1 MGVWGGVLCLRLLG
15 GLLGASQ
22 GDWWYTVGVDR
33 STALLILMLPTLV
46 LLVFFVVA
54 WLYGDD
60 DE

>member
-1 MGVWGGVLCLRLLG
+1 MGVWGGVLCLRLLA
-15 GLLGASQ
+15 GLVGVSQ

-46 LLVFFVVA
+46 LLIFFVVA

-60 DE
+60 DD

>member
-1 MGVWGGVLCLRLLG
+1 G

-33 STALLILMLPTLV
+33 STAMLILMLPTLV